1 MDNVIRTS
9 RGNKMQREEFQASF
23 QMYAVDTD
31 RYSMLLGHDE
41 DYSVMSE
48 FDLQLELSISE
59 KELEWLKM

>member
-1 MDNVIRTS
+1 
-9 RGNKMQREEFQASF
+9 MQREEFQASF